1 MTGRRFVMV
10 PALVLAIVLSA
21 TAAHADGFLTPFI
34 GVNFGGSTT
43 DKFVNAVNDNSK
55 VNWGVG
61 LGYMGG
67 GIIGFEEE
75 FSYTPKF
82 FAPGVTQGG
91 TAVGQVNVITV
102 MSNLIIGIPIGGQKG
117 GGVRPYVVGG
127 FGLFRTDVDNASSL
141 FRSSINDYGFDLGG
155 GVMGYFSNHFGIRGD
170 VRYFR
175 NLKASE
181 GADNPVGI
189 AISKGNLNF
198 LRGSIG
204 FVLRF

>member
-1 MTGRRFVMV
+1 MNGRRFVV
-10 PALVLAIVLSA
+10 VTALALATLLSA
-21 TAAHADGFLTPFI
+21 AAAHADGFITPFV
-34 GVNFGGSTT
+34 GVNFGGSTN
-43 DKFVNAVNDNSK
+43 DKFVDSVNDNSK

-75 FSYTPKF
+75 ISYSPKF
-82 FAPGVTQGG
+82 FAPGV
-91 TAVGQVNVITV
+91 VIGQVNVLTV
-102 MSNLIIGIPIGGQKG
+102 MSNLIIGIPIGGQQG

-127 FGLFRTDVDNASSL
+127 FGLFRTDVDKASSL

-175 NLKASE
+175 NLKTSE
-181 GADNPVGI
+181 DADNPVGI

-204 FVLRF
+204 IVLRF